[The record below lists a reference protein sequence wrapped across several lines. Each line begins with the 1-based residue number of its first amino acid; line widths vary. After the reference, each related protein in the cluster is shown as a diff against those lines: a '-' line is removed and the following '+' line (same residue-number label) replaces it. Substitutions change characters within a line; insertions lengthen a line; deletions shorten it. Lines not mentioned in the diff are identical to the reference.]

1 MKHMFYGCVPLFF
14 MIFCRMNQVKPLN
27 QNIRVSLLNITEFL
41 TLPGEYVT
49 GKNWHLYSVYHVI
62 MYKQFGWIFSYNS
75 FPNRPKKS
83 SKKK

>member
-1 MKHMFYGCVPLFF
+1 MKHMFYGFVPLFF

-49 GKNWHLYSVYHVI
+49 GKNWHLCSAYHVI
-62 MYKQFGWIFSYNS
+62 MYKQFRWIFSYKS
-75 FPNRPKKS
+75 FHGRPK
-83 SKKK
+83 